1 VKTFKVIAT
10 VLLLASGVFAEKAA
24 LPKDLP
30 AYGPEKPLQTPS
42 VKVSKLDNGLTV
54 WLVSQPG
61 FPKLAF
67 TLSVHGGLASDPA
80 DRPGIS
86 ELLSNTIDQGTK
98 TRTAKQIAEEIQAT
112 GGDLIAGSGKDA
124 TTLLTEV
131 LSSKADAAIT
141 LLADLA
147 QNATFPENEVA
158 LAKRNLA
165 DSLRQQEADPSFLA
179 DRQMARVLFGE
190 NPYHVTSPTQESITA
205 ATSAELQK
213 IYAQRFRPDQA
224 LLVAVGDFDN
234 DKLLAQVKTKFGTWK
249 AGNEAPISTP
259 SRFSSTMKP
268 TVHLIPRPDSVQTT
282 LELGTLGPVRSD
294 PDYPASQVA
303 NAIFGGTFGS
313 RLTLNIREDKG
324 YTYSPYASLQT
335 YVATGV
341 LTAQADVRNEVTAA
355 SFNEMVYELN
365 RMATTSPTEEHV
377 EPREATEHGEDVGG
391 PQATQA
397 PPPERDEAPSGL
409 VGGQLHLLH
418 LLPVHVHLHLGHVVL
433 EQQRAIGRPLALGR
447 DRILEAHRQAM
458 EQRQAFDPARVVLGR
473 GFGLSQQMLGK
484 DGDEGAEIVEALDPR
499 EQALGEFER

>member
-1 VKTFKVIAT
+1 MKTFKVIAT

-67 TLSVHGGLASDPA
+67 TLAVHGGLASDPA

-147 QNATFPENEVA
+147 QNATFPENEVV

-303 NAIFGGTFGS
+303 NAIFGGAFGS

-365 RMATTSPTEEHV
+365 RMATTSPTEEELATAKRYLV
-377 EPREATEHGEDVGG
+377 GLEAIRLQIRSSVARELSRLWIYGL
-391 PQATQA
+391 
-397 PPPERDEAPSGL
+397 PPEE
-409 VGGQLHLLH
+409 
-418 LLPVHVHLHLGHVVL
+418 
-433 EQQRAIGRPLALGR
+433 IGENGKKIASITGT
-447 DRILEAHRQAM
+447 DVDAVAKKY
-458 EQRQAFDPARVVLGR
+458 FPARNLAIVAVGEEKVVR
-473 GFGLSQQMLGK
+473 DAFEPFGLT
-484 DGDEGAEIVEALDPR
+484 VEA
-499 EQALGEFER
+499 GH